1 MSGKIFPVSMPKW
14 GMTMEEGKV
23 TDWLI
28 SEGAAV
34 NEGDEIVEIET
45 DKISNVVE
53 SQTSGILVRHLVVEG
68 STYKVGSLIGVIIDG
83 DVKEAEI
90 DNFIKKFESEEK
102 IKTDTKEATNKTEKL
117 QVGNLELNFL
127 EVFCEK
133 PEEETIVFV
142 HGFGGDLNSWSYNQV
157 ELSTHFNTLSLD
169 LPGHGGSALEVDS
182 GNVSEISEILISLSE
197 KKEINQAH
205 LVGHS
210 LGGAISLLMAYTKPE
225 IFKTL
230 TLICPV
236 LTGFKTNTEFLE
248 GFIYADSR
256 KQMRSIVSELYANP
270 KVVNRNFIDETL
282 KSRRFDGAKQALSKI
297 KDANFLPSGEGSFQL
312 PPLEEIKAPIQ
323 IIQGSEDRIIKFFEY
338 DLLSPNIKIHEL
350 SESGHM
356 PQMEEHNQVNK
367 IIEAFIHQ
375 ARGSI

>member
-28 SEGAAV
+28 SEGEV
-34 NEGDEIVEIET
+34 ISKGDEIVEIET

-83 DVKEAEI
+83 DVEEDEI
-90 DNFIKKFESEEK
+90 DDFIRKFESEEK
-102 IKTDTKEATNKTEKL
+102 IKTDSEETTNKTQKI

-133 PEEETIVFV
+133 PEEETILFV

-157 ELSTHFNTLSLD
+157 ELSTHFNTISLD
-169 LPGHGGSALEVDS
+169 LPGHGGSALEVGS
-182 GNVSEISEILISLSE
+182 GNVSELSEILISFFE

-210 LGGAISLLMAYTKPE
+210 LGGAISLLMAYRMPE

-236 LTGFKTNTEFLE
+236 LPGCETNTEFLE

-256 KQMRSIVSELYANP
+256 KQMRNVVSELYANP

-297 KDANFLPSGEGSFQL
+297 KEANFLPSGEVSFQL
-312 PPLEEIKAPIQ
+312 PSFEAIKAPIQ
-323 IIQGSEDRIIKFFEY
+323 IIQGSEDKIIKFSGD
-338 DLLSPNIKIHEL
+338 DLLSSNIKIHEL
-350 SESGHM
+350 NASGHM

-367 IIEAFIHQ
+367 IIEAFINS